1 VADEPKPPL
10 PDKTEVQ
17 FVAPGGEV
25 VESRIFEIG
34 KRALTPAR
42 VYDHQC
48 WSGAVAFEEFVAAIR
63 QPDGQGL
70 LAAMR
75 AFDRLQ
81 CWNAIWARLAQLD
94 VDNNFRESFRS
105 RTCEFGYRFRQSVRD
120 LKVVIAAFRHLL
132 PPHSGPSLHLYRGE
146 LISKHEMRDYGFS
159 WTTSLEVAQMF
170 TRRRIAVDNEPGIL
184 LETIAPVEAIIA
196 GPAPTSPNVEH
207 EYIVDPHELKDIRVI
222 E

>member
-10 PDKTEVQ
+10 PDKIEVQ
-17 FVAPGGEV
+17 IVAPGGEV
-25 VESRIFEIG
+25 VETRIFEIG
-34 KRALTPAR
+34 NPALTPAR

-48 WSGAVAFEEFVAAIR
+48 WSEAVAFEEFVAAIR
-63 QPDGQGL
+63 QPDGKGL
-70 LAAMR
+70 IAAME
-75 AFDRLQ
+75 AFNRLQ
-81 CWNAIWARLAQLD
+81 CWKAIWVRLSLLD
-94 VDNNFRESFRS
+94 ADDSFRRNFRS
-105 RTCEFGYRFRQSVRD
+105 RVAEFGYRFRQSVHD

-132 PPHSGPSLHLYRGE
+132 PPYSGRSLHLYRGE
-146 LISKHEMRDYGFS
+146 LIRKHERRDYGFS

-170 TRRRIAVDNEPGIL
+170 TRRRMAVDNEPGIL